1 MIYRSKL
8 KGHSAVIA
16 HAVRVRLGSWERVG
30 SSPTFGAKF
39 DSGNAF
45 ATTAPSP
52 HNEGATEMT
61 RLSFPWQEKKLPL
74 LKILSQTE
82 SKLVN

>member
-1 MIYRSKL
+1 MENSLIGEATERCLVIYRSKL

-45 ATTAPSP
+45 ATNAPLP
-52 HNEGATEMT
+52 HNEGATEIDSFEFSLT
-61 RLSFPWQEKKLPL
+61 RKE
-74 LKILSQTE
+74 T
-82 SKLVN
+82 V